1 MAEMSR
7 VPLIYIAGSSH
18 SGSTLLD
25 LVLGSHSRIESL
37 GEAKKIPEVLQAVK
51 TGKLPAPLCSCRT
64 TIAECPFWKTVFQW
78 NNSGPLKSEIVPFD
92 STGEIEMARRALTFR
107 HRSVLVDSSKILGR
121 LNFLAK
127 NKDIAMH
134 CLHLT
139 RDPRAVAFSAAR
151 KSQTQGLKESSNK
164 WVALLMRQ
172 SKDWASLNK
181 KIRRSHKNNPQVSYL
196 HLRYEDFVHDPENTL
211 ISILE
216 MVNLELEPAQM
227 QFRKFTHHNIEGN
240 RLRLQNNSEIHF
252 DSSYLQKLSAFE
264 WMMCSLLLMPS
275 LGQFGYP
282 FNRRVPAGPGTQKT
296 SSLE

>member
-7 VPLIYIAGSSH
+7 FPLIYIAGSSH

-37 GEAKKIPEVLQAVK
+37 GEAKKIPEVLRAVK

-64 TIAECPFWKTVFQW
+64 TIAECPFWKTVFPW
-78 NNSGPLKSEIVPFD
+78 DNAGPLEREIVSLD
-92 STGEIEMARRALTFR
+92 STGEIEIARRALTFR
-107 HRSVLVDSSKILGR
+107 RRTVLVDSSKILGR
-121 LNFLAK
+121 LDFLAK
-127 NKDIAMH
+127 NTDFAVH

-139 RDPRAVAFSAAR
+139 RDPRAVAYSAAR
-151 KSQTQGLKESSNK
+151 KSQTQGVKASSNK
-164 WVALLMRQ
+164 RVALLLRRSQ
-172 SKDWASLNK
+172 EWSSLNK
-181 KIRRSHKNNPQVSYL
+181 KIRRRHKINPQVSYM

-211 ISILE
+211 ISVLE
-216 MVNLELEPAQM
+216 MVNLEFEAAQM
-227 QFRKFTHHNIEGN
+227 AFRKFTHHNIEGN

-252 DSSYLQKLSAFE
+252 DSTYLEKLSAFE

-282 FNRRVPAGPGTQKT
+282 FARRVPAGPGTRQTVFIK
-296 SSLE
+296 